1 MVFLRYFC
9 IFLKLMNILHVKY
22 FGTGG
27 GSFSEQIINWSYV
40 FLTCNYHMS
49 TNTSV
54 DNDEYQDRSSSPS
67 ANIPILYD
75 VIIIGSG
82 PAGYT
87 AGVYT
92 SRARLK
98 TLIISGTLPGGQLM
112 TTSEVENYPGFPNG
126 IFGPEL
132 MMNMRQQAERFG
144 STVIDDEVIRVNF
157 KQRPFMITTHSQI
170 YEAQSVLICTGAS
183 PRKLGIPA
191 EGQFAG
197 RGVSYCATCDGP
209 FFRGEDIIVVG
220 GGDTAIEEATFLT
233 KFGKSVKI
241 VHRRD
246 SLRASKILQDK
257 AFENPKIK
265 FLWNSVVADI
275 KGGKKIADVVVRD
288 INNENELKIPAGG
301 LFVAI
306 GHEPNTAIFKGQL
319 ETDDKGYIVLKN
331 QTRTSVDGVFAAGDV
346 HDYRY
351 RQAVTAAGFGCMA
364 ALDVEKWLTESKHRK
379 QEEIQERAEYAQ
391 GRSK

>member
-1 MVFLRYFC
+1 MSK
-9 IFLKLMNILHVKY
+9 IAAK
-22 FGTGG
+22 
-27 GSFSEQIINWSYV
+27 EQDHYIEGNEA
-40 FLTCNYHMS
+40 F
-49 TNTSV
+49 
-54 DNDEYQDRSSSPS
+54 E
-67 ANIPILYD
+67 

-92 SRARLK
+92 SRAKLR
-98 TLIISGTLPGGQLM
+98 TLIITGTLPGGQLM

-132 MMNMRQQAERFG
+132 MMNMREQAERFG
-144 STVIDDEVIRVNF
+144 TVIVDDEVIRVDF
-157 KQRPFMITTHSQI
+157 SKRPFIIATHSKT
-170 YEAQSVLICTGAS
+170 YEAESVLICTGAS
-183 PRKLGIPA
+183 PRKLGI
-191 EGQFAG
+191 EGEQQFAG

-209 FFRGEDIIVVG
+209 FFKGEDIVVVG
-220 GGDTAIEEATFLT
+220 GGDTALEEAAFLT

-241 VHRRD
+241 IHRRE
-246 SLRASKILQDK
+246 SLSGSKILQQK
-257 AFENPKIK
+257 AFENPKIH

-275 KGGKKIADVVVRD
+275 KGDKKIGTIVIKD
-288 INNENELKIPAGG
+288 INNGKQQIIQAGG

-319 ETDDKGYIVLKN
+319 EMDDKGYIILKS
-331 QTRTSVDGVFAAGDV
+331 QTKTSVEGVFAAGDV

-364 ALDVEKWLTESKHRK
+364 ALDVEKWLTETRH
-379 QEEIQERAEYAQ
+379 
-391 GRSK
+391 GN

>member
-1 MVFLRYFC
+1 M
-9 IFLKLMNILHVKY
+9 
-22 FGTGG
+22 
-27 GSFSEQIINWSYV
+27 SEGESGKK
-40 FLTCNYHMS
+40 H
-49 TNTSV
+49 
-54 DNDEYQDRSSSPS
+54 
-67 ANIPILYD
+67 YD
-75 VIIIGSG
+75 VLIIGSG

-92 SRARLK
+92 SRAKLS

-144 STVIDDEVIRVNF
+144 TVIVDDEVIKVDF
-157 KQRPFMITTHSQI
+157 KKKPLTVTTHSET
-170 YEAQSVLICTGAS
+170 YTAEAVIVCTGAS

-191 EGQFAG
+191 EQQFSG

-209 FFRGEDIIVVG
+209 FFKGEDIVVVG
-220 GGDTAIEEATFLT
+220 GGDTALEEATFLT

-246 SLRASKILQDK
+246 TLRASKILQEK
-257 AFENPKIK
+257 AKENPKIE
-265 FLWNSVVADI
+265 FIWNNVVSDI
-275 KGGKKIADVVVRD
+275 KGDKKIATVTVKNVASGQETML
-288 INNENELKIPAGG
+288 NAGG

-306 GHEPNTAIFKGQL
+306 GHEPNTSIFKGQL
-319 ETDDKGYIVLKN
+319 ELDDKGYIVLKDH
-331 QTRTSVDGVFAAGDV
+331 TKTSAEGVFAAGDV
-346 HDYRY
+346 HDHRY

-364 ALDVEKWLTESKHRK
+364 AIDVERWLSERKHRK
-379 QEEIQERAEYAQ
+379 
-391 GRSK
+391 

>member
-1 MVFLRYFC
+1 MSD
-9 IFLKLMNILHVKY
+9 
-22 FGTGG
+22 GQSGG
-27 GSFSEQIINWSYV
+27 FRDQN
-40 FLTCNYHMS
+40 H
-49 TNTSV
+49 
-54 DNDEYQDRSSSPS
+54 
-67 ANIPILYD
+67 YD

-87 AGVYT
+87 AGIYT
-92 SRARLK
+92 SRANLS

-144 STVIDDEVIRVNF
+144 AVIVDDEVLKVDF
-157 KQRPFMITTHSQI
+157 KKRPFTITTHAET
-170 YEAQSVLICTGAS
+170 YTGEATLLCTGAS

-191 EGQFAG
+191 EQQFSG

-209 FFRGEDIIVVG
+209 FFKGENIVVVG
-220 GGDTAIEEATFLT
+220 GGDTGMEEATFLT
-233 KFGKSVKI
+233 KFGKSVRV

-246 SLRASKILQDK
+246 SLRASKILQQK
-257 AFENPKIK
+257 ALENPKIE
-265 FLWNSVVADI
+265 FIWNNVVADI
-275 KGGKKIADVVVRD
+275 KGNNKISTILVKD
-288 INNENELKIPAGG
+288 INTGKERTIETGG

-319 ETDDKGYIVLKN
+319 ELDDKGYIILT
-331 QTRTSVDGVFAAGDV
+331 QHTRTSVEGVFAAGDV
-346 HDYRY
+346 HDHRY

-364 ALDVEKWLTESKHRK
+364 AIDVEKWLSERKH
-379 QEEIQERAEYAQ
+379 
-391 GRSK
+391 S

>member
-1 MVFLRYFC
+1 
-9 IFLKLMNILHVKY
+9 
-22 FGTGG
+22 
-27 GSFSEQIINWSYV
+27 
-40 FLTCNYHMS
+40 MS
-49 TNTSV
+49 TNTPV
-54 DNDEYQDRSSSPS
+54 DNDEYQDRSSPS
-67 ANIPILYD
+67 ANMPVLYD

-87 AGVYT
+87 AGIYT

-288 INNENELKIPAGG
+288 INNEKELIIPAGG

-319 ETDDKGYIVLKN
+319 ETDDKGYILLKN

>member
-1 MVFLRYFC
+1 M
-9 IFLKLMNILHVKY
+9 
-22 FGTGG
+22 
-27 GSFSEQIINWSYV
+27 SENESGNQK
-40 FLTCNYHMS
+40 H
-49 TNTSV
+49 
-54 DNDEYQDRSSSPS
+54 
-67 ANIPILYD
+67 YD
-75 VIIIGSG
+75 VLIIGSG

-92 SRARLK
+92 SRAKLS

-144 STVIDDEVIRVNF
+144 GVIVDDEVIKVNF
-157 KQRPFMITTHSQI
+157 KKKPFAITTHSET
-170 YEAQSVLICTGAS
+170 YTAEAVIVCTGAS

-191 EGQFAG
+191 EQQFSG

-209 FFRGEDIIVVG
+209 FFKGEDIVVVG
-220 GGDTAIEEATFLT
+220 GGDTALEEATFLT
-233 KFGKSVKI
+233 KFGKSVKV

-246 SLRASKILQDK
+246 TLRASKILQEK
-257 AFENPKIK
+257 AMENPKIE
-265 FLWNSVVADI
+265 FIWNNVVSDI
-275 KGGKKIADVVVRD
+275 KGDKKIATVLVKN
-288 INNENELKIPAGG
+288 IASGKETTLQAGG

-319 ETDDKGYIVLKN
+319 ELDDKGYIILKDH
-331 QTRTSVDGVFAAGDV
+331 TKTSVDGVFAAGDV
-346 HDYRY
+346 HDHRY

-364 ALDVEKWLTESKHRK
+364 AIDVERWLSERK
-379 QEEIQERAEYAQ
+379 RV
-391 GRSK
+391 KK

>member
-1 MVFLRYFC
+1 LSFC
-9 IFLKLMNILHVKY
+9 LSDNES
-22 FGTGG
+22 GT
-27 GSFSEQIINWSYV
+27 QK
-40 FLTCNYHMS
+40 H
-49 TNTSV
+49 
-54 DNDEYQDRSSSPS
+54 
-67 ANIPILYD
+67 YD
-75 VIIIGSG
+75 VLIIGSG

-92 SRARLK
+92 SRAKLA

-144 STVIDDEVIRVNF
+144 ASIVDDEVIKVDF
-157 KQRPFMITTHSQI
+157 KKRPFMITTHSET
-170 YEAQSVLICTGAS
+170 YTAEAVIVCTGAS
-183 PRKLGIPA
+183 PRKLGIEA
-191 EGQFAG
+191 EQQFGG

-209 FFRGEDIIVVG
+209 FFKGEDIVVVG
-220 GGDTAIEEATFLT
+220 GGDTALEEATFLT

-257 AFENPKIK
+257 ALENPKIE
-265 FLWNSVVADI
+265 FMWNNVVSDI
-275 KGGKKIADVVVRD
+275 KGDKKVNTVLVRD
-288 INNENELKIPAGG
+288 IKTGKEKTIKAGG

-306 GHEPNTAIFKGQL
+306 GHEPNTSIFQGHL
-319 ETDDKGYIVLKN
+319 ELDDKGYMVLKDH
-331 QTRTSVDGVFAAGDV
+331 TKTSVEGVFAAGDV
-346 HDYRY
+346 HDHRY

-364 ALDVEKWLTESKHRK
+364 AIDVERWLSEKKLRR
-379 QEEIQERAEYAQ
+379 QN
-391 GRSK
+391 